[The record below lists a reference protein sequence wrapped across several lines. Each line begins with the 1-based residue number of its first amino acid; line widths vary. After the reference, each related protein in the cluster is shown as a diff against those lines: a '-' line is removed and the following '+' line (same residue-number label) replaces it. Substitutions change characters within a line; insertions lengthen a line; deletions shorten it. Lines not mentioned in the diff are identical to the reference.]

1 MTEQNVR
8 PAAPG
13 PNIEDELRKAVAGRH
28 GHRMRDASDAGKVDL
43 TGPGAFIPYSPGAG
57 GVFAAKAAEGRPMP
71 SGQYIASRL
80 GRSLDRLRSVEAYAE
95 SIAVTLAGPN
105 PATQIGAKAPPDT
118 PASSLFVIYERTLD
132 EIDRIID
139 NIENEQARARNI
151 LGE

>member
-1 MTEQNVR
+1 MTEQNAR

-13 PNIEDELRKAVAGRH
+13 PSIEDELRKAVADRH
-28 GHRMRDASDAGKVDL
+28 GLRMRGASDAGKVDL
-43 TGPGAFIPYSPGAG
+43 TGPGAFIPYTPGLIG
-57 GVFAAKAAEGRPMP
+57 KAAENRPMP

-95 SIAVTLAGPN
+95 SIAVTLAGPSASSTAN
-105 PATQIGAKAPPDT
+105 KAPPDT

-139 NIENEQARARNI
+139 NIENEQARTRNI
-151 LGE
+151 LSE